1 MDLDMKLKEM
11 IIEKSFGDIQTDDVA
26 FGKDLVN
33 DLGYNSI
40 ALILLVIELEE
51 ELNISLESDDINP
64 NELSNYEYLY
74 NIVQKLFKEKI

>member
-1 MDLDMKLKEM
+1 MDLEMKLKEM
-11 IIEKSFGDIQTDDVA
+11 IIEKSFGDIQIDDVA

-40 ALILLVIELEE
+40 ALILLVIEIEE
-51 ELNISLESDDINP
+51 EFEISLETEDINP

-74 NIVQKLFKEKI
+74 GVIVRLVKEKV